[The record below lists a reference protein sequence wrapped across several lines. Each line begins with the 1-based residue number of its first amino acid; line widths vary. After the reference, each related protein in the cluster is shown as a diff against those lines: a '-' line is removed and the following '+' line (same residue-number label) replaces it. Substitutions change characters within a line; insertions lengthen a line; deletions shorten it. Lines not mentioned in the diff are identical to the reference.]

1 MMQATLS
8 NCDIEL
14 REDYSFNKKI
24 KTYKK
29 ELVQVLINF
38 IKNAKE
44 MFEEKKSGSKIIFI
58 NEYIKNNN
66 VILQICDN
74 AGGIEQENIHRIF
87 EPYFT
92 TKDEKNGT
100 GLGLYISKV
109 IIEKHLNGTI
119 KAFNKDQGACFEI
132 TLNFE
137 KG

>member
-1 MMQATLS
+1 MKATLG
-8 NCDIEL
+8 NHQIEL
-14 REDYSFNKKI
+14 FENYSSSKKI
-24 KTYKK
+24 KIYKK
-29 ELVQVLINF
+29 ELVQVLINL
-38 IKNAKE
+38 IKNSQE
-44 MFEEKKSGSKIIFI
+44 ILVEKNSDIKIIFI

-74 AGGIEQENIHRIF
+74 AGGIEQENIHKIF

-109 IIEKHLNGTI
+109 IIEKHLKGTI

-132 TLNFE
+132 SLNFE
-137 KG
+137 EE